1 MIIGFLGTG
10 VITEAII
17 RGLYDV
23 AGYDDTILISQRSAT
38 RSAQL
43 ARDYPKVSVV
53 DDNRSLAERSDWIV
67 VSVLPEQV
75 HDVLKNLDCRTDQ
88 KIISLAA
95 GVSLEQLRTWAAPAT
110 NIVRVIPMPPIEHG
124 LGPVALCPPDA
135 GAETLFEKIGTCVA
149 VSDEAQF
156 NLFGAAS
163 ALMADFFGQVSDVTS
178 WMTGKGMDLATAAR
192 YTTALYHALSDLTVR
207 QPVEELQMMSAACQ
221 TPGGLNAQFLARR
234 DQSGASR
241 SLTEGLEDILTR
253 LESAVD

>member
-23 AGYDDTILISQRSAT
+23 AGYDDTILVSERSAT

-43 ARDYPKVSVV
+43 AHDYRKVRVV
-53 DDNRSLAERSDWIV
+53 CDNRSLAEQSDWIM

-75 HDVLKNLDCRTDQ
+75 RDVLKELDYRPDQ

-110 NIVRVIPMPPIEHG
+110 DIVRVIPMPPIEHG

-163 ALMADFFGQVSDVTS
+163 ALMADFFDQVADVTT
-178 WMTGKGMDLATAAR
+178 WMSGKGMDLTTAAR

-207 QPVEELQMMSAACQ
+207 QPVEELHMMSAACQ

-234 DQSGASR
+234 NQSGASR
-241 SLTEGLEDILTR
+241 SLTEGLEDILAR
-253 LESAVD
+253 LESAAD